1 MAIKN
6 VVTALLVLAVVGL
19 SQNVSSQERPRGFID
34 GVELLSRCSDPGNG
48 PFVARG
54 YCMDYISGIADAMV
68 AGSVINDYAACFPI
82 GVTVRDLRDAVVRW
96 LSDNPQVLRNSA
108 EVLVAEAYSVFFP
121 CRA

>member
-6 VVTALLVLAVVGL
+6 AAAALLVLAAFG
-19 SQNVSSQERPRGFID
+19 SSHDVSSQERPRSFID

-48 PFVARG
+48 PFIARG
-54 YCMDYISGIADAMV
+54 YCMGYISGIADAMG
-68 AGSVINDYAACFPI
+68 AGSEINGYAACFPK

-96 LSDNPQVLRNSA
+96 LSDNPQEQHNNA
-108 EVLVAEAYSVFFP
+108 EELVAEAFSVFFP